1 MKVFDQNLWDPFR
14 NKAWDPVKDK
24 TQDRILTLTITFMV
38 IASLIATFA
47 YADNVSSPLQ
57 IAIIVLASVCFLVLG
72 IRGPIL
78 LKIIK
83 ITSPDLF
90 LGLHIFLL
98 LGLGTLILFLSRGL
112 AWFIMLP
119 LVSQCIIFMT
129 LPWALGS
136 CIVIWLLLSLP
147 LAFNRPDLN
156 LLNQLQNSISLAA
169 AVMFVAIFTLV
180 AVRERKAREEGERLA
195 AQLQEA
201 NSQLR
206 EFAAQAEELA
216 TTKERNRLAREI
228 HDTLGHYLTVVNMQ
242 LEAAKTVIETDQSRA
257 LDAVN
262 KAQALTREGLVEI
275 RRSVASLRAA
285 PVSSRSLP
293 EAVEKLVEE
302 TRAAGVITEY
312 SVNGPPRSLEPQAEL
327 TFYRAAQEGLT
338 NVRKHAFA
346 SCVELKLD
354 YQAKDKIRLI
364 IHDNGV
370 GSNKT
375 EGGFGLLGL
384 RERVQLLDGQVR
396 VQTAPNQGF
405 TLEVE
410 LAG

>member
-1 MKVFDQNLWDPFR
+1 MKVFNRHFWHPFK
-14 NKAWDPVKDK
+14 NTAWNPVNDK
-24 TQDRILTLTITFMV
+24 VQEGILTFSITFMV
-38 IASLIATFA
+38 IASLIATLA
-47 YADNVSSPLQ
+47 YADNFSNPLQ
-57 IAIIVLASVCFLVLG
+57 LVIVVLACACFLVLG
-72 IRGPIL
+72 IKGPIFLKL
-78 LKIIK
+78 LKVS
-83 ITSPDLF
+83 SPELF
-90 LGLHIFLL
+90 LGIHMGVLC
-98 LGLGTLILFLSRGL
+98 GLGTTILFLSRGL

-136 CIVIWLLLSLP
+136 CIFVWLLLSLP
-147 LAFNRPDLN
+147 SVLNQPDWNFLT
-156 LLNQLQNSISLAA
+156 QLQNSISLAA
-169 AVMFVAIFTLV
+169 AVMFVAIFTMV
-180 AVRERKAREEGERLA
+180 AVRERQAREEGERLA
-195 AQLQEA
+195 AQLREA
-201 NSQLR
+201 NSRLR
-206 EFAAQAEELA
+206 EYAAQAEELA

-228 HDTLGHYLTVVNMQ
+228 HDSLGHYLTVVNMQ
-242 LEAAKTVIETDQSRA
+242 LEAAKTVIETDPSRT
-257 LDAVN
+257 LDAIN
-262 KAQALTREGLVEI
+262 KAQALTREGLGEI

-285 PVSSRSLP
+285 PMSSRSLP

-302 TRAAGVITEY
+302 NRAAGVITEY
-312 SVNGPPRSLEPQAEL
+312 SVKGEPRALEPQAEL

-354 YQAKDKIRLI
+354 YQDKDKVRLI

-370 GSNKT
+370 GANKNQ
-375 EGGFGLLGL
+375 GGFGLLGV
-384 RERVQLLDGQVR
+384 RERVQLLNGQVQ